1 MSEKEQVV
9 SALAAALPDLST
21 AEIADKIERPKDS
34 KNGDFAFPAF
44 FLAKTLHKAPQMIS
58 QDIVAKVDQS
68 GFDKVVVAGPYINF
82 YLNKAKVGANILEEI
97 LNDPEHYGEL
107 DLGHQANVPIDY
119 SSPNIAKPMGMG
131 HLRSTMIGESIA
143 RILEKVNYHLI
154 RVDYLGDWGTQFG
167 KMMAAYKMWGDS
179 QEVQDGLKND
189 PINTLLK
196 LYVRINTEAEEHPE
210 YTDAGREWF
219 AKLEHGDKEA
229 WRLWHWFRD
238 ISLQRFQR
246 VYDMLDVKFDSFNGE
261 AFSAQKMD
269 EPIQLLRDKDLL
281 TKSRGAE
288 IVDLDEYNLPPLL
301 IIKSNGTTTYITRD
315 LATALFRKR
324 MYGFAKSLYVVGAE
338 QEVYFKQLR
347 MALKKMGFNWWDQIT
362 HISFGL
368 MNLNG
373 KKMSTR
379 KGNVVSLEDVLN
391 DSVDLA
397 RKQISEKNPNLKNPD
412 EVAKQVGIGAVIFHD
427 LKNYRRNAVNFK
439 LEDVVKFEGETG
451 PYVQYARA
459 RAGSILRKGGIRDFS
474 NVDLSQ
480 VGDEAW
486 ELISFLGQYSNAIK
500 RAAENYDPSVVA
512 KYALELAKKF
522 NQYYAHHRILDDDP
536 AQPARLALTQ
546 AVSDVL
552 KSALALLDVKAPDEM

>member
-1 MSEKEQVV
+1 MSDKQQV
-9 SALAAALPDLST
+9 AAALAQALPEMDVK
-21 AEIADKIERPKDS
+21 EIEAKIERPKDS
-34 KNGDFAFPAF
+34 SNGDYAFPTF
-44 FLAKTLHKAPQMIS
+44 FLAKTLHKAPQMIAS
-58 QDIVAKVDQS
+58 ELVEKVDQN
-68 GFDKVVVAGPYINF
+68 GFEKVVVAGPYINF
-82 YLNKAKVGANILEEI
+82 FLDKAQVGAKILQTI
-97 LNDPEHYGEL
+97 LADPEHYGEI
-107 DLGHQANVPIDY
+107 DLGHQSNVTIDY

-131 HLRSTMIGESIA
+131 HLRSTMIGEAVA
-143 RILEKVNYHLI
+143 RILEKVNYNLI
-154 RVDYLGDWGTQFG
+154 RIDYLGDWGTQFG
-167 KMMAAYKMWGDS
+167 KLMAAYEMWGDEA
-179 QEVQDGLKND
+179 EVKKD

-196 LYVRINTEAEEHPE
+196 YYVRINNEADEHPE
-210 YTDAGREWF
+210 YTEAGRDWF
-219 AKLEHGDKEA
+219 AKLEHGDEEA
-229 WRLWHWFRD
+229 WRLWHWFREV
-238 ISLQRFQR
+238 SLERFQR
-246 VYDMLDVKFDSFNGE
+246 VYKMLDVNFDSFNGE
-261 AFSAQKMD
+261 AFSAQKME

-281 TKSRGAE
+281 KPSRGAE

-324 MYGFAKSLYVVGAE
+324 MYGHAKSLYVVGAE
-338 QEVYFKQLR
+338 QETYFKQLR
-347 MALKKMGFNWWDQIT
+347 AALKEMGFNWWDQIE

-391 DSVDLA
+391 DSIDLA
-397 RKQISEKNPNLKNPD
+397 RKQIAEKNPDLENAD
-412 EVAKQVGIGAVIFHD
+412 EVAKEVGVGAVIFHD

-459 RAGSILRKGGIRDFS
+459 RAESILRKGGIRGFS
-474 NVDLSQ
+474 DVDLTKA
-480 VGDEAW
+480 GAEAW
-486 ELISFLGQYSNAIK
+486 ELISFLGQYSEAIK
-500 RAAENYDPSVVA
+500 RAALNYDPSVIA

-522 NQYYAHHRILDDDP
+522 NQYYAHTRILDKDE

-552 KSALALLDVKAPDEM
+552 KSALDLLDIKAPDEM

>member
-9 SALAAALPDLST
+9 SALAAALPDLGR
-21 AEIADKIERPKDS
+21 AEIADKIERPKDA

-44 FLAKTLHKAPQMIS
+44 FLAKTMHKAPQMIA
-58 QDIVAKVDQS
+58 QDIVAKIDQS

-82 YLNKAKVGANILEEI
+82 YLNKAKVGANILTEI
-97 LNDPEHYGEL
+97 LNDPEHYGEI
-107 DLGHQANVPIDY
+107 DLGHQANVTIDY

-131 HLRSTMIGESIA
+131 HLRSTMIGEAIA
-143 RILEKVNYHLI
+143 RILEKVNYNLI

-196 LYVRINTEAEEHPE
+196 LYVRINTEADEHPE

-229 WRLWHWFRD
+229 WRLWRWFRT

-269 EPIQLLRDKDLL
+269 EPIQLLRDKHLL
-281 TKSRGAE
+281 EKSRGAE

-324 MYGFAKSLYVVGAE
+324 MYGHAKSLYVVGTE

-397 RKQISEKNPNLKNPD
+397 RKQISEKNPDLKNPD

-459 RAGSILRKGGIRDFS
+459 RAESILRKGGIRDFS
-474 NVDLSQ
+474 DVDLSQ

-500 RAAENYDPSVVA
+500 RAADNYDPSVVA

-522 NQYYAHHRILDDDP
+522 NQYYAHHRILDNDP

>member
-1 MSEKEQVV
+1 MSDKQQV
-9 SALAAALPDLST
+9 AAALAQALPEMDVK
-21 AEIADKIERPKDS
+21 EIAAKIERPKDS
-34 KNGDFAFPAF
+34 SNGDYAFPTF
-44 FLAKTLHKAPQMIS
+44 FLAKTLHKAPQMIAS
-58 QDIVAKVDQS
+58 ELVEKVDQD
-68 GFDKVVVAGPYINF
+68 GFEKVVVAGPYINF
-82 YLNKAKVGANILEEI
+82 SLDKAQVGAKILQTI
-97 LNDPEHYGEL
+97 LADPEHYGEI
-107 DLGHQANVPIDY
+107 DLGHEANVTIDY

-131 HLRSTMIGESIA
+131 HLRSTMIGEAVA
-143 RILEKVNYHLI
+143 RILEKVNYNLI
-154 RVDYLGDWGTQFG
+154 RIDYLGDWGTQFG
-167 KMMAAYKMWGDS
+167 KLMAAYEMWGDEA
-179 QEVQDGLKND
+179 EVKKD

-196 LYVRINTEAEEHPE
+196 YYVRINNEADEHPE
-210 YTDAGREWF
+210 YTEAGRNWF
-219 AKLEHGDKEA
+219 AKLEHGDEEA
-229 WRLWHWFRD
+229 WRLWHWFREV
-238 ISLQRFQR
+238 SLERFQR
-246 VYDMLDVKFDSFNGE
+246 VYKMLDVNFDSFNGE
-261 AFSAQKMD
+261 AFSAQKME

-281 TKSRGAE
+281 KPSRGAE

-324 MYGFAKSLYVVGAE
+324 MYGHAKSLYVVGAE
-338 QEVYFKQLR
+338 QETYFKQLR
-347 MALKKMGFNWWDQIT
+347 AALKEMGFNWWDQIE

-391 DSVDLA
+391 DSIDLA
-397 RKQISEKNPNLKNPD
+397 RKQIAEKNPDLENAD
-412 EVAKQVGIGAVIFHD
+412 EVAKEVGVGAVIFHD

-459 RAGSILRKGGIRDFS
+459 RAESILRKGGIRDFS
-474 NVDLSQ
+474 DVDLTKA
-480 VGDEAW
+480 GAEAW
-486 ELISFLGQYSNAIK
+486 ELISFLGQYSEAIK
-500 RAAENYDPSVVA
+500 RAALNYDPSVIA

-522 NQYYAHHRILDDDP
+522 NQYYAHTRILNKDE

-552 KSALALLDVKAPDEM
+552 KSALDLLDIKAPDEM

>member
-1 MSEKEQVV
+1 MSDKQQV
-9 SALAAALPDLST
+9 AAALAQALPEMDVK
-21 AEIADKIERPKDS
+21 EIEAKIERPKDS
-34 KNGDFAFPAF
+34 SNGDYALPTF
-44 FLAKTLHKAPQMIS
+44 FLAKTLHKAPQMIAS
-58 QDIVAKVDQS
+58 ELVEKVDQN
-68 GFDKVVVAGPYINF
+68 GFEKVVVAGPYINF
-82 YLNKAKVGANILEEI
+82 FLDKAQVGAKILQTI
-97 LNDPEHYGEL
+97 LADPEHYGEI
-107 DLGHQANVPIDY
+107 DLGHQSNVTIDY

-131 HLRSTMIGESIA
+131 HLRSTMIGEAVA
-143 RILEKVNYHLI
+143 RILEKVNYNLI
-154 RVDYLGDWGTQFG
+154 RIDYLGDWGTQFG
-167 KMMAAYKMWGDS
+167 KLMAAYEMWGDEA
-179 QEVQDGLKND
+179 EVKKD

-196 LYVRINTEAEEHPE
+196 YYVRINNEADEHPE
-210 YTDAGREWF
+210 YTEAGRNWF
-219 AKLEHGDKEA
+219 AKLEHGDEEA
-229 WRLWHWFRD
+229 WRLWHWFREV
-238 ISLQRFQR
+238 SLERFQR
-246 VYDMLDVKFDSFNGE
+246 VYKMLDVNFDSFNGE
-261 AFSAQKMD
+261 AFSAQKME

-281 TKSRGAE
+281 KPSRGAE

-324 MYGFAKSLYVVGAE
+324 MYGHAKSLYVVGAE
-338 QEVYFKQLR
+338 QETYFKQLR
-347 MALKKMGFNWWDQIT
+347 AALKEMGFNWWDQIE

-391 DSVDLA
+391 DSIDLA
-397 RKQISEKNPNLKNPD
+397 RKQIAEKNPDLENAD
-412 EVAKQVGIGAVIFHD
+412 EVAKEVGVGAVIFHD

-459 RAGSILRKGGIRDFS
+459 RAESILRKGGIRDFS
-474 NVDLSQ
+474 DVDLTKA
-480 VGDEAW
+480 GAEAW
-486 ELISFLGQYSNAIK
+486 ELISFLGQYSEAIK
-500 RAAENYDPSVVA
+500 RAALNYDPSVIA

-522 NQYYAHHRILDDDP
+522 NQYYAHTRILDKDE

-552 KSALALLDVKAPDEM
+552 KSALDLLDIKAPDEM

>member
-1 MSEKEQVV
+1 MSDKQQV
-9 SALAAALPDLST
+9 AAALAQALPEMDVK
-21 AEIADKIERPKDS
+21 EIEAKIERPKDS
-34 KNGDFAFPAF
+34 SNGDYAFPTF
-44 FLAKTLHKAPQMIS
+44 FLAKTLHKAPQMIAS
-58 QDIVAKVDQS
+58 ELVEKVDQN
-68 GFDKVVVAGPYINF
+68 GFEKVVVAGPYINF
-82 YLNKAKVGANILEEI
+82 FLDKAQVGAKILQTI
-97 LNDPEHYGEL
+97 LADPEHYGEI
-107 DLGHQANVPIDY
+107 DLGHQSNVTIDY

-131 HLRSTMIGESIA
+131 HLRSTMIGEAVA
-143 RILEKVNYHLI
+143 RILEKVNYNLI
-154 RVDYLGDWGTQFG
+154 RIDYLGDWGTQFG
-167 KMMAAYKMWGDS
+167 KLMAAYEMWGDEA
-179 QEVQDGLKND
+179 EVKKD

-196 LYVRINTEAEEHPE
+196 YYVRINNEADEHPE
-210 YTDAGREWF
+210 YTEAGRNWF
-219 AKLEHGDKEA
+219 AKLEHGDEEA
-229 WRLWHWFRD
+229 WRLWHWFREV
-238 ISLQRFQR
+238 SLERFQR
-246 VYDMLDVKFDSFNGE
+246 VYKMLDVNFDSFNGE
-261 AFSAQKMD
+261 AFSAQKME

-281 TKSRGAE
+281 KPSRGAE

-324 MYGFAKSLYVVGAE
+324 MYGHAKSLYVVGAE
-338 QEVYFKQLR
+338 QETYFKQLR
-347 MALKKMGFNWWDQIT
+347 AALKEMGFNWWDQIE

-391 DSVDLA
+391 DSIDLA
-397 RKQISEKNPNLKNPD
+397 RKQIAEKNPDLENAD
-412 EVAKQVGIGAVIFHD
+412 EVAKEVGVGAVIFHD

-459 RAGSILRKGGIRDFS
+459 RAESILRKGGIRDFS
-474 NVDLSQ
+474 DVDLTKA
-480 VGDEAW
+480 GAEAW
-486 ELISFLGQYSNAIK
+486 ELISFLGQYSEVIK
-500 RAAENYDPSVVA
+500 RAALNYDPSVIA

-522 NQYYAHHRILDDDP
+522 NQYYAHTRILDKDE

-552 KSALALLDVKAPDEM
+552 KSALDLLDIKAPDEM

>member
-1 MSEKEQVV
+1 MSDKQQV
-9 SALAAALPDLST
+9 AAALAQALPDMDVK
-21 AEIADKIERPKDS
+21 EIEAKIERPKDS
-34 KNGDFAFPAF
+34 SNGDYAFPTF
-44 FLAKTLHKAPQMIS
+44 FLAKTLHKAPQMIAS
-58 QDIVAKVDQS
+58 ELVEKVDQN
-68 GFDKVVVAGPYINF
+68 GFEKVVVAGPYINF
-82 YLNKAKVGANILEEI
+82 FLDKAQVGAKILQTI
-97 LNDPEHYGEL
+97 LADPEHYGEI
-107 DLGHQANVPIDY
+107 DLGHQSNVTIDY

-131 HLRSTMIGESIA
+131 HLRSTMIGEAVA
-143 RILEKVNYHLI
+143 RILEKVNYNLI
-154 RVDYLGDWGTQFG
+154 RIDYLGDWGTQFG
-167 KMMAAYKMWGDS
+167 KLMAAYEMWGDEA
-179 QEVQDGLKND
+179 EVKKD

-196 LYVRINTEAEEHPE
+196 YYVRINNEADEHPE
-210 YTDAGREWF
+210 YTEAGRDWF
-219 AKLEHGDKEA
+219 AKLEHGDEEA
-229 WRLWHWFRD
+229 WRLWHWFREV
-238 ISLQRFQR
+238 SLERFQR
-246 VYDMLDVKFDSFNGE
+246 VYKMLDVNFDSFNGE
-261 AFSAQKMD
+261 AFSAQKME

-281 TKSRGAE
+281 KPSRGAE

-324 MYGFAKSLYVVGAE
+324 MYGHAKSLYVVGAE
-338 QEVYFKQLR
+338 QETYFKQLR
-347 MALKKMGFNWWDQIT
+347 AALKEMGFNWWDQIE

-391 DSVDLA
+391 DSIDLA
-397 RKQISEKNPNLKNPD
+397 RKQIAEKNPDLENAD
-412 EVAKQVGIGAVIFHD
+412 EVAKEVGVGAVIFHD

-459 RAGSILRKGGIRDFS
+459 RAESILRKGGIRDFS
-474 NVDLSQ
+474 DVDLTKA
-480 VGDEAW
+480 GAEAW
-486 ELISFLGQYSNAIK
+486 ELISFLGQYSEAIK
-500 RAAENYDPSVVA
+500 RAALNYDPSVIA

-522 NQYYAHHRILDDDP
+522 NQYYAHTRILDKDE

-552 KSALALLDVKAPDEM
+552 KSALDLLDIKAPDEM

>member
-1 MSEKEQVV
+1 MSDKQQV
-9 SALAAALPDLST
+9 AAALAQALPEMDVK
-21 AEIADKIERPKDS
+21 EIEAKIERPKDS
-34 KNGDFAFPAF
+34 SNGDYAFPTF
-44 FLAKTLHKAPQMIS
+44 FLAKTLHKAPQMIAS
-58 QDIVAKVDQS
+58 ELVEKVDQD
-68 GFDKVVVAGPYINF
+68 GFEKVVVAGPYINF
-82 YLNKAKVGANILEEI
+82 FLDKAQVGAKILQTI
-97 LNDPEHYGEL
+97 LADPEHYGEI
-107 DLGHQANVPIDY
+107 DLGHEANVTIDY

-131 HLRSTMIGESIA
+131 HLRSTMIGEAVA
-143 RILEKVNYHLI
+143 RILEKVNYNLI
-154 RVDYLGDWGTQFG
+154 RIDYLGDWGTQFG
-167 KMMAAYKMWGDS
+167 KLMAAYEMWGDEA
-179 QEVQDGLKND
+179 EVKKD

-196 LYVRINTEAEEHPE
+196 YYVRINNEADEHPE
-210 YTDAGREWF
+210 YTEAGRNWF
-219 AKLEHGDKEA
+219 AKLEHGDEEA
-229 WRLWHWFRD
+229 WRLWHWFREV
-238 ISLQRFQR
+238 SLERFQR
-246 VYDMLDVKFDSFNGE
+246 VYKMLDVNFDSFNGE
-261 AFSAQKMD
+261 AFSAQKME

-281 TKSRGAE
+281 KPSRGAE

-324 MYGFAKSLYVVGAE
+324 MYGHAKSLYVVGAE
-338 QEVYFKQLR
+338 QETYFKQLR
-347 MALKKMGFNWWDQIT
+347 AALKEMGFNWWDQIE

-391 DSVDLA
+391 DSIDLA
-397 RKQISEKNPNLKNPD
+397 RKQIAEKNPDLENAD
-412 EVAKQVGIGAVIFHD
+412 EVAKEVGVGAVIFHD

-459 RAGSILRKGGIRDFS
+459 RAESILRKGGIRDFS
-474 NVDLSQ
+474 DVDLTKA
-480 VGDEAW
+480 GTEAW
-486 ELISFLGQYSNAIK
+486 ELISFLGQYSEAIK
-500 RAAENYDPSVVA
+500 RAALNYDPSVIA

-522 NQYYAHHRILDDDP
+522 NQYYAHTRILDKDE

-552 KSALALLDVKAPDEM
+552 KSALDLLDIKAPDEM

>member
-1 MSEKEQVV
+1 MSDKQQV
-9 SALAAALPDLST
+9 AAALAQALPEMDVK
-21 AEIADKIERPKDS
+21 EIEAKIERPKDS
-34 KNGDFAFPAF
+34 SNGDYAFPTF
-44 FLAKTLHKAPQMIS
+44 FLAKTLHKAPQMIAS
-58 QDIVAKVDQS
+58 ELVEKVDQN
-68 GFDKVVVAGPYINF
+68 GFEKVVVAGPYINF
-82 YLNKAKVGANILEEI
+82 FLDKAQVGAKILQTI
-97 LNDPEHYGEL
+97 LADPEHYGEI
-107 DLGHQANVPIDY
+107 DLGHQSNVTIDY

-131 HLRSTMIGESIA
+131 HLRSTMIGEAVA
-143 RILEKVNYHLI
+143 RILEKVNYNLI
-154 RVDYLGDWGTQFG
+154 RIDYLGDWGTQFG
-167 KMMAAYKMWGDS
+167 KLMAAYEMWGDEA
-179 QEVQDGLKND
+179 EVKKD

-196 LYVRINTEAEEHPE
+196 YYVRINNEADEHPE
-210 YTDAGREWF
+210 YTEAGRNWF
-219 AKLEHGDKEA
+219 AKLEHGDEEA
-229 WRLWHWFRD
+229 WRLWHWFREV
-238 ISLQRFQR
+238 SLERFQR
-246 VYDMLDVKFDSFNGE
+246 VYKMLDVNFDSFNGE
-261 AFSAQKMD
+261 AFSAQKME

-281 TKSRGAE
+281 KPSRGAE

-324 MYGFAKSLYVVGAE
+324 MYGHAKSLYVVGAE
-338 QEVYFKQLR
+338 QETYFKQLR
-347 MALKKMGFNWWDQIT
+347 AALKEMGFNWWDQIE

-391 DSVDLA
+391 DSIDLA
-397 RKQISEKNPNLKNPD
+397 RKQIAEKNPDLENAD
-412 EVAKQVGIGAVIFHD
+412 EVAKEVGVAAVSFHD

-459 RAGSILRKGGIRDFS
+459 RAESILRKGGIRDFS
-474 NVDLSQ
+474 DVDLTKA
-480 VGDEAW
+480 GAEAW
-486 ELISFLGQYSNAIK
+486 ELISFLGQYSEAIK
-500 RAAENYDPSVVA
+500 RAALNYDPSVIA

-522 NQYYAHHRILDDDP
+522 NQYYAHPRILDKDE

-552 KSALALLDVKAPDEM
+552 KSALDLLDIKAPDEM

>member
-1 MSEKEQVV
+1 MSDKQQV
-9 SALAAALPDLST
+9 AAALAQALPEMDVK
-21 AEIADKIERPKDS
+21 EIEAKIERPKDS
-34 KNGDFAFPAF
+34 SNGDYAFPTF
-44 FLAKTLHKAPQMIS
+44 FLAKTLHKAPQMIAS
-58 QDIVAKVDQS
+58 ELVEKVDQN
-68 GFDKVVVAGPYINF
+68 GFEKVVVAGPYINF
-82 YLNKAKVGANILEEI
+82 FLDKAQVGAKILQTI
-97 LNDPEHYGEL
+97 LADPEHYGEI
-107 DLGHQANVPIDY
+107 DLGHQSNVTIDY

-131 HLRSTMIGESIA
+131 HLRSTMIGEAVA
-143 RILEKVNYHLI
+143 RILEKVNYNLI
-154 RVDYLGDWGTQFG
+154 RIDYLGDWGTQFG
-167 KMMAAYKMWGDS
+167 KLMAAYEMWGDEA
-179 QEVQDGLKND
+179 EVKKD

-196 LYVRINTEAEEHPE
+196 YYVRINNEADEHPE
-210 YTDAGREWF
+210 YTEAGRNWF
-219 AKLEHGDKEA
+219 AKLEHGDEEA
-229 WRLWHWFRD
+229 WRLWHWFREV
-238 ISLQRFQR
+238 SLERFQR
-246 VYDMLDVKFDSFNGE
+246 VYKMLDVNFDSFNGE
-261 AFSAQKMD
+261 AFSAQKME

-281 TKSRGAE
+281 KPSRGAE

-324 MYGFAKSLYVVGAE
+324 MYGHAKSLYVVGAE
-338 QEVYFKQLR
+338 QETYFKQLR
-347 MALKKMGFNWWDQIT
+347 AALKEMGFNWWDQIE

-391 DSVDLA
+391 DSIDLA
-397 RKQISEKNPNLKNPD
+397 RKQIAEKNPDLENAD
-412 EVAKQVGIGAVIFHD
+412 EVAKAVGVGAVIFHD

-459 RAGSILRKGGIRDFS
+459 RAESILRKGGIRDFS
-474 NVDLSQ
+474 DVDLTKA
-480 VGDEAW
+480 GAEAW
-486 ELISFLGQYSNAIK
+486 ELISFLGQYSEAIK
-500 RAAENYDPSVVA
+500 RAALNYDPSVIA

-522 NQYYAHHRILDDDP
+522 NQYYAHTRILDKDE

-552 KSALALLDVKAPDEM
+552 KSALDLLDIKAPDEM

>member
-1 MSEKEQVV
+1 MSDKQQV
-9 SALAAALPDLST
+9 AAALAQALPEMDVK
-21 AEIADKIERPKDS
+21 EIEAKIERPKDS
-34 KNGDFAFPAF
+34 SNGDYAFPTF
-44 FLAKTLHKAPQMIS
+44 FLAKTLHKAPQMIAS
-58 QDIVAKVDQS
+58 ELVEKVDQD
-68 GFDKVVVAGPYINF
+68 GFEKVVVAGPYINF
-82 YLNKAKVGANILEEI
+82 FLDKAQVGAKILQTI
-97 LNDPEHYGEL
+97 LADPEHYGEI
-107 DLGHQANVPIDY
+107 DLGHEANVTIDY

-131 HLRSTMIGESIA
+131 HLRSTMIGEAVA
-143 RILEKVNYHLI
+143 RILEKVNYNLI
-154 RVDYLGDWGTQFG
+154 RIDYLGDWGTQFG
-167 KMMAAYKMWGDS
+167 KLMAAYEMWGDEA
-179 QEVQDGLKND
+179 EVKKD

-196 LYVRINTEAEEHPE
+196 YYVRINNEADEHPE
-210 YTDAGREWF
+210 YTEAGRNWF
-219 AKLEHGDKEA
+219 AKLEHGDEEA
-229 WRLWHWFRD
+229 WRLWHWFREV
-238 ISLQRFQR
+238 SLERFQR
-246 VYDMLDVKFDSFNGE
+246 VYKMLDVNFDSFNGE
-261 AFSAQKMD
+261 AFSAQKME

-281 TKSRGAE
+281 KPSRGAE

-324 MYGFAKSLYVVGAE
+324 MYGHAKSLYVVGAE
-338 QEVYFKQLR
+338 QETYFKQLR
-347 MALKKMGFNWWDQIT
+347 AALKEMGFNWWDQIE

-391 DSVDLA
+391 DSIDLA
-397 RKQISEKNPNLKNPD
+397 RKQIAEKNPDLENAD
-412 EVAKQVGIGAVIFHD
+412 EVAKEVGVGAVIFHD

-459 RAGSILRKGGIRDFS
+459 RAESILRKGGIRDFS
-474 NVDLSQ
+474 DVDLTKA
-480 VGDEAW
+480 GAEAW
-486 ELISFLGQYSNAIK
+486 ELISFLGQYSEAIK
-500 RAAENYDPSVVA
+500 RAALNYDPSVIA

-522 NQYYAHHRILDDDP
+522 NQYYAHTRILNKDE

-552 KSALALLDVKAPDEM
+552 KSALDLLDIKAPDEM

>member
-1 MSEKEQVV
+1 MSDKQQV
-9 SALAAALPDLST
+9 AAALAQALPEMDVK
-21 AEIADKIERPKDS
+21 EIEAKIERPKDS
-34 KNGDFAFPAF
+34 SNGDYAFPTF
-44 FLAKTLHKAPQMIS
+44 FLAKTLHKAPQMIAS
-58 QDIVAKVDQS
+58 ELVEKVDQN
-68 GFDKVVVAGPYINF
+68 GFEKVVVAGPYINF
-82 YLNKAKVGANILEEI
+82 FLDKAQVGAKILQTI
-97 LNDPEHYGEL
+97 LADPEHYGEI
-107 DLGHQANVPIDY
+107 DLGHQSNVTIDY

-131 HLRSTMIGESIA
+131 HLRSTMIGEAVA
-143 RILEKVNYHLI
+143 RILEKVNYNLI
-154 RVDYLGDWGTQFG
+154 RIDYLGDWGTQFG
-167 KMMAAYKMWGDS
+167 KLMAAYEMWGDEA
-179 QEVQDGLKND
+179 EVKKD

-196 LYVRINTEAEEHPE
+196 YYVRINNEADEHPE
-210 YTDAGREWF
+210 YTEAGRDWF

-229 WRLWHWFRD
+229 WRLWHWFREV
-238 ISLQRFQR
+238 SLERFQR
-246 VYDMLDVKFDSFNGE
+246 VYKMLDVNFDSFNGE
-261 AFSAQKMD
+261 AFSAQKME

-281 TKSRGAE
+281 KPSRGAE

-324 MYGFAKSLYVVGAE
+324 MYGHAKSLYVVGAE
-338 QEVYFKQLR
+338 QETYFKQLR
-347 MALKKMGFNWWDQIT
+347 AALKEMGFNWWDQIE

-391 DSVDLA
+391 DSIDLA
-397 RKQISEKNPNLKNPD
+397 RKQIAEKNPDLENAD
-412 EVAKQVGIGAVIFHD
+412 EVAKEVGVGAVIFHD

-459 RAGSILRKGGIRDFS
+459 RAESILRKGGIRDFS
-474 NVDLSQ
+474 DVDLTKA
-480 VGDEAW
+480 GAEAW
-486 ELISFLGQYSNAIK
+486 ELISFLGQYSEAIK
-500 RAAENYDPSVVA
+500 RAALNYDPSVIA

-522 NQYYAHHRILDDDP
+522 NQYYAHTRILDNDE

-552 KSALALLDVKAPDEM
+552 KSALDLLDIKAPDEM

>member
-1 MSEKEQVV
+1 MSDKQQV
-9 SALAAALPDLST
+9 AAALAQALPEMDVK
-21 AEIADKIERPKDS
+21 EIEAKIERPKDS
-34 KNGDFAFPAF
+34 SNGDYAFPTF
-44 FLAKTLHKAPQMIS
+44 FLAKTLHKAPQMIAS
-58 QDIVAKVDQS
+58 ELVEKVDQD
-68 GFDKVVVAGPYINF
+68 GFEKVVVAGPYINF
-82 YLNKAKVGANILEEI
+82 FLDKAQVGAKILQTI
-97 LNDPEHYGEL
+97 LADPEHYGEI
-107 DLGHQANVPIDY
+107 DLGHEANVTIDY

-131 HLRSTMIGESIA
+131 HLRSTMIGEAVA
-143 RILEKVNYHLI
+143 RILEKVNYNLI
-154 RVDYLGDWGTQFG
+154 RIDYLGDWGTQFG
-167 KMMAAYKMWGDS
+167 KLMAAYEMWGDET
-179 QEVQDGLKND
+179 EVKKD

-196 LYVRINTEAEEHPE
+196 YYVRINNEADEHPE
-210 YTDAGREWF
+210 YTEAGRNWF
-219 AKLEHGDKEA
+219 AKLEHGDEEA
-229 WRLWHWFRD
+229 WRLWHWFREV
-238 ISLQRFQR
+238 SLERFQR
-246 VYDMLDVKFDSFNGE
+246 VYKMLDVNFDSFNGE
-261 AFSAQKMD
+261 AFSAQKME

-281 TKSRGAE
+281 KPSRGAE

-324 MYGFAKSLYVVGAE
+324 MYGHAKSLYVVGAE
-338 QEVYFKQLR
+338 QETYFKQLR
-347 MALKKMGFNWWDQIT
+347 AALKEMGFNWWDQIE

-391 DSVDLA
+391 DSIDLA
-397 RKQISEKNPNLKNPD
+397 RKQIAEKNPDLENAD
-412 EVAKQVGIGAVIFHD
+412 EVAKEVGVGAVIFHD

-459 RAGSILRKGGIRDFS
+459 RAESILRKGGIRDFS
-474 NVDLSQ
+474 DVDLTKA
-480 VGDEAW
+480 GAEAW
-486 ELISFLGQYSNAIK
+486 ELISFLGQYSEAIK
-500 RAAENYDPSVVA
+500 RAALNYDPSVIA

-522 NQYYAHHRILDDDP
+522 NQYYAHTRILDKDE

-552 KSALALLDVKAPDEM
+552 KSALDLLDIKAPDEM

>member
-1 MSEKEQVV
+1 MSDKQQV
-9 SALAAALPDLST
+9 AAALAQALPEMDVK
-21 AEIADKIERPKDS
+21 EIEAKIERPKDS
-34 KNGDFAFPAF
+34 SNGDYAFPTF
-44 FLAKTLHKAPQMIS
+44 FLAKILHKAPQMIAS
-58 QDIVAKVDQS
+58 ELVEKVDQN
-68 GFDKVVVAGPYINF
+68 GFEKVVVAGPYINF
-82 YLNKAKVGANILEEI
+82 FLDKAQVGAKILQTI
-97 LNDPEHYGEL
+97 LADPEHYGEI
-107 DLGHQANVPIDY
+107 DLGHQSNVTIDY

-131 HLRSTMIGESIA
+131 HLRSTMIGEAVA
-143 RILEKVNYHLI
+143 RILEKVNYNLI
-154 RVDYLGDWGTQFG
+154 RIDYLGDWGTQFG
-167 KMMAAYKMWGDS
+167 KLMAAYEMWGDEA
-179 QEVQDGLKND
+179 EVKKD

-196 LYVRINTEAEEHPE
+196 YYVRINNEADEHPE
-210 YTDAGREWF
+210 YTEAGREWF
-219 AKLEHGDKEA
+219 AKLEHGDEEA
-229 WRLWHWFRD
+229 WRLWHWFREV
-238 ISLQRFQR
+238 SLERFQR
-246 VYDMLDVKFDSFNGE
+246 VYKMLDVNFDSFNGE
-261 AFSAQKMD
+261 AFSAQKME

-281 TKSRGAE
+281 KPSRGAE

-324 MYGFAKSLYVVGAE
+324 MYGHAKSLYVVGAE
-338 QEVYFKQLR
+338 QETYFKQLR
-347 MALKKMGFNWWDQIT
+347 AALKEMGFNWWDQIE

-391 DSVDLA
+391 DSIDLA
-397 RKQISEKNPNLKNPD
+397 RKQIAEKNPDLENAD
-412 EVAKQVGIGAVIFHD
+412 EVAKEVGVGAVIFHD

-459 RAGSILRKGGIRDFS
+459 RAESILRKGGIRDFS
-474 NVDLSQ
+474 DVDLTKA
-480 VGDEAW
+480 GAEAW
-486 ELISFLGQYSNAIK
+486 ELISFLGQYSEAIK
-500 RAAENYDPSVVA
+500 RAALNYDPSVIA

-522 NQYYAHHRILDDDP
+522 NQYYAHTRILDKDE

-552 KSALALLDVKAPDEM
+552 KSALDLLDIKAPDEM

>member
-1 MSEKEQVV
+1 MSDKQQV
-9 SALAAALPDLST
+9 AAALAQALPEMDVK
-21 AEIADKIERPKDS
+21 EIEAKIERPKDS
-34 KNGDFAFPAF
+34 SNGDYAFPTF
-44 FLAKTLHKAPQMIS
+44 FLAKTLHKAPQMIAS
-58 QDIVAKVDQS
+58 ELVEKVDHD
-68 GFDKVVVAGPYINF
+68 GFEKVVVAGPYINF
-82 YLNKAKVGANILEEI
+82 FLDKAQVGAKILQTI
-97 LNDPEHYGEL
+97 LADPEHYGEI
-107 DLGHQANVPIDY
+107 DLGHEANVTIDY

-131 HLRSTMIGESIA
+131 HLRSTMIGEAVA
-143 RILEKVNYHLI
+143 RILEKVNYNLI
-154 RVDYLGDWGTQFG
+154 RIDYLGDWGTQFG
-167 KMMAAYKMWGDS
+167 KLMAAYEMWGDEA
-179 QEVQDGLKND
+179 EVKKD

-196 LYVRINTEAEEHPE
+196 YYVRINNEADEHPE
-210 YTDAGREWF
+210 YTEAGRNWF
-219 AKLEHGDKEA
+219 AKLEHGDEEA
-229 WRLWHWFRD
+229 WRLWHWFREV
-238 ISLQRFQR
+238 SLERFQR
-246 VYDMLDVKFDSFNGE
+246 VYKMLDVNFDSFNGE
-261 AFSAQKMD
+261 AFSAQKME

-281 TKSRGAE
+281 KPSRGAE

-324 MYGFAKSLYVVGAE
+324 MYGHAKSLYVVGAE
-338 QEVYFKQLR
+338 QETYFKQLR
-347 MALKKMGFNWWDQIT
+347 AALKEMGFNWWDQIE

-391 DSVDLA
+391 DSIDLA
-397 RKQISEKNPNLKNPD
+397 RKQIAEKNPDLENAD
-412 EVAKQVGIGAVIFHD
+412 EVAKEVGVGAVIFHD

-459 RAGSILRKGGIRDFS
+459 RAESILRKGGIRDFS
-474 NVDLSQ
+474 DVDLTKA
-480 VGDEAW
+480 GAEAW
-486 ELISFLGQYSNAIK
+486 ELISFLGQYSEAIK
-500 RAAENYDPSVVA
+500 RAALNYDPSVIA

-522 NQYYAHHRILDDDP
+522 NQYYAHTRILDKDE

-552 KSALALLDVKAPDEM
+552 KSALDLLDIKAPDEM

>member
-1 MSEKEQVV
+1 MSDKQQV
-9 SALAAALPDLST
+9 AAALAQALPEMDVK
-21 AEIADKIERPKDS
+21 EIEAKIERPKDS
-34 KNGDFAFPAF
+34 SNGDYAFPTF
-44 FLAKTLHKAPQMIS
+44 FLAKTLHKAPQMIAS
-58 QDIVAKVDQS
+58 ELVEKVDQN
-68 GFDKVVVAGPYINF
+68 GFEKVVVAGPYINF
-82 YLNKAKVGANILEEI
+82 FLDKAQVGAKILQTI
-97 LNDPEHYGEL
+97 LADPEHYGEI
-107 DLGHQANVPIDY
+107 DLGHQSNVTIDY

-131 HLRSTMIGESIA
+131 HLRSTMIGEAVA
-143 RILEKVNYHLI
+143 RILEKVNYNLI
-154 RVDYLGDWGTQFG
+154 RIDYLGDWGTQFG
-167 KMMAAYKMWGDS
+167 KLMAAYEMWGDEA
-179 QEVQDGLKND
+179 EVKKD

-196 LYVRINTEAEEHPE
+196 YYVRINNEADEHPE
-210 YTDAGREWF
+210 YTEAGRDWF
-219 AKLEHGDKEA
+219 AKLEHGDEEA
-229 WRLWHWFRD
+229 WRLWHWFREV
-238 ISLQRFQR
+238 SLERFQR
-246 VYDMLDVKFDSFNGE
+246 VYKMLDVNFDSFNGE
-261 AFSAQKMD
+261 AFSAQKME

-281 TKSRGAE
+281 KPSRGAE

-324 MYGFAKSLYVVGAE
+324 MYGHAKSLYVVGAE
-338 QEVYFKQLR
+338 QETYFKQLR
-347 MALKKMGFNWWDQIT
+347 AALKEMGFNWWDQIE

-391 DSVDLA
+391 DSIDLA
-397 RKQISEKNPNLKNPD
+397 RKQIAEKNPDLENAD
-412 EVAKQVGIGAVIFHD
+412 EVAKEVGVGAVIFHD

-459 RAGSILRKGGIRDFS
+459 RAESILRKGGIREFS
-474 NVDLSQ
+474 DVDLTKA
-480 VGDEAW
+480 GAEAW
-486 ELISFLGQYSNAIK
+486 ELISFLGQYSEAIK
-500 RAAENYDPSVVA
+500 RAALNYDPSVIA

-522 NQYYAHHRILDDDP
+522 NQYYAHTRILDKDE

-552 KSALALLDVKAPDEM
+552 KSALDLLDIKAPDEM